1 MVVWRRGRH
10 RRVARTWFALT
21 TLLVACAHAPAE
33 PATRTELAGPAV
45 AIATDGGFDTPV
57 AVVTKTAP
65 DAAVWQS
72 MRRRDIESM
81 SRRFGSGGLIPLPV
95 RPIPVPA
102 DVVHAPPDAVR
113 VASNARYVVLAHGN
127 AGEHHPWDDVELRFT
142 VWNRQGMVTTSR
154 AFGSEDS
161 VSYAAEELPHEWSD
175 VLTLLREGDR
185 ARLWYGLGEPAEPY
199 LADVTMLKVHAR
211 PEPSP
216 VPPDVAGP
224 PSDARRTNDGTAYV
238 ILEHGTGQRAPS
250 DDDQASLVVTG
261 WTDAGVRFYASRGTS
276 LILPLAQLP
285 VGWRDAMK
293 RMTDGG
299 RARLWIP
306 ADVGRVRL
314 ETRIPRWPVDGT
326 AVIDVS
332 VLRVLGPTS
341 AK

>member
-1 MVVWRRGRH
+1 MVPRRQ
-10 RRVARTWFALT
+10 RRRRCVAGILYALST
-21 TLLVACAHAPAE
+21 ALAACARAPAE
-33 PATRTELAGPAV
+33 PTTRVQLGEAHLVA
-45 AIATDGGFDTPV
+45 AIADGG
-57 AVVTKTAP
+57 TAERGASIGHARP

-95 RPIPVPA
+95 RPIPAPA
-102 DVVHAPPDAVR
+102 DVVRAAPDSVR
-113 VASNARYVVLAHGN
+113 VASGARYVVLAHGS

-161 VSYAAEELPHEWSD
+161 VSYAAEELPHEWAD
-175 VLTLLREGDR
+175 ALGLLGEGDR
-185 ARLWYGLGEPAEPY
+185 ARLWYTLGEPAEPY

-211 PEPSP
+211 PEPPP
-216 VPPDVAGP
+216 VPPDVTGP
-224 PSDARRTNDGTAYV
+224 PPSARRADDGTAYV
-238 ILEHGTGQRAPS
+238 ILERGSGGRSAS

-261 WTDAGVRFYASRGTS
+261 WTNAGVRFYSSRGTS
-276 LILPLAQLP
+276 LVLPLAQLP

-326 AVIDVS
+326 AVIDVD
-332 VLRVLGPTS
+332 VVRVMGS
-341 AK
+341 